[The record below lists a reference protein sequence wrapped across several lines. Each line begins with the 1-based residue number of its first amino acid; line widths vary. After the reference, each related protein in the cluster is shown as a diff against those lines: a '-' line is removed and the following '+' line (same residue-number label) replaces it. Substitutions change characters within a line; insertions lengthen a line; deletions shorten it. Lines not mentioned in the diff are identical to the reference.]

1 MKWRWP
7 QGLGLGTPY
16 RDAEFES
23 WGLAAVPD
31 IMAIE
36 QTAYSHPWTPGNFQD
51 SISSGYRCVR
61 LCLAGETLGYHVAM
75 RGPGEMHLL
84 NLTVAPAHQR
94 RGLGL
99 RLLKELIDHCRSEY
113 LNDLWLEVR
122 ESNLAAQALYAKSG
136 FSTVGLRK
144 DYYPL
149 DSNRR
154 EHAVVMNLRL
164 DQKAQQ
170 EVLA

>member
-1 MKWRWP
+1 MKWPWP
-7 QGLGLGTPY
+7 GQGVY
-16 RDAEFES
+16 AQAEFES
-23 WGLAAVPD
+23 WGQQAVSE
-31 IMAIE
+31 IMRIE
-36 QTAYSHPWTPGNFQD
+36 QTAYSHPWTSGHFND
-51 SISSGYRCVR
+51 SIRSGYRCIR
-61 LCLAGETLGYHVAM
+61 LRLKDETLGYHVAM

-99 RLLKELIDHCRSEY
+99 RLLNELIDHCRSEK
-113 LNDLWLEVR
+113 LTDLWLEVR
-122 ESNLAAQALYAKSG
+122 QSNLAAQALYAKSG

-149 DSNRR
+149 DASRR

-170 EVLA
+170 ELTA

>member
-7 QGLGLGTPY
+7 AQVDY
-16 RDAEFES
+16 AQAQFEP
-23 WGLAAVPD
+23 WGEQAVPG
-31 IMAIE
+31 IMRIE
-36 QTAYSHPWTPGNFQD
+36 QTAYSHPWTSGHFTD
-51 SISSGYRCVR
+51 SIRSGYRCIR
-61 LCLAGETLGYHVAM
+61 LCLSDETLGYHVAM

-99 RLLKELIDHCRSEY
+99 RLLGELIEHCRSEK
-113 LNDLWLEVR
+113 LSDLWLEVR

-136 FSTVGLRK
+136 FATVGLRK

-149 DSNRR
+149 EASRR
-154 EHAVVMNLRL
+154 EHAVVMNLKFP
-164 DQKAQQ
+164 DAQARQ
-170 EVLA
+170 EAAA

>member
-84 NLTVAPAHQR
+84 NLTVAPDHQR
-94 RGLGL
+94 RGLGS
-99 RLLKELIDHCRSEY
+99 RLLDELIVHCQAEQ
-113 LNDLWLEVR
+113 LQTLWLEVR
-122 ESNLAAQALYAKSG
+122 QSNQAAQALYAKAG
-136 FSTVGLRK
+136 FADVGLRK

-149 DSNRR
+149 DAARR
-154 EHAVVMNLRL
+154 EHAVVMKL
-164 DQKAQQ
+164 DLHPQPSGAPC
-170 EVLA
+170 